1 MKLRHLSL
9 VYEQQNPESSMWI
22 LGYQVPVCSFGVC
35 WYPQLHQKENI
46 QRNFAA
52 RGCFSLNKKN
62 MFCWKLLSLWGGWN
76 FPVICWKMI
85 FWNSSL
91 PCGSTLRKEHPQKI
105 RCRQFLS
112 SDKSQQ
118 LHLLGQII
126 LNQRSVTRNII
137 GLRSRG
143 SLWRFT
149 FPDRIR

>member
-62 MFCWKLLSLWGGWN
+62 MFCWKLLSLWGGVKFSCDLLEDDFLEQLSALWIHFKKGTSPKN
-76 FPVICWKMI
+76 QVQAI
-85 FWNSSL
+85 FI
-91 PCGSTLRKEHPQKI
+91 LR
-105 RCRQFLS
+105 
-112 SDKSQQ
+112 
-118 LHLLGQII
+118 
-126 LNQRSVTRNII
+126 
-137 GLRSRG
+137 
-143 SLWRFT
+143 
-149 FPDRIR
+149 